1 MQNGWN
7 LWQLLLRPLNIFGGK
22 VWMIFWTQPFSL
34 GQILYLFVLF
44 RNKIFHSAQ
53 VSQFPRIEF
62 KNYLF
67 IFSDLCALKPDT
79 IFYIMPPTV
88 RNKPAWYS
96 SAQSAITAAIKL
108 KLQSRKLRVHF
119 LPPFPADPTSLDP
132 DGMHFSASA
141 GVSYCMHV
149 IDCAR

>member
-1 MQNGWN
+1 
-7 LWQLLLRPLNIFGGK
+7 
-22 VWMIFWTQPFSL
+22 
-34 GQILYLFVLF
+34 LYLFVSF
-44 RNKIFHSAQ
+44 RNKNLSLGTGFA
-53 VSQFPRIEF
+53 VSQNRILKLPF
-62 KNYLF
+62 V
-67 IFSDLCALKPDT
+67 FSDLCALKPDT
-79 IFYIMPPTV
+79 YFYIMPPTV